1 MIIFGFL
8 LRKGHS
14 MGIIICGLNGTGKS
28 TLGKALAEKLHFHFI
43 DIENLYFPKTNPNY
57 IYASLRTRK
66 EVEKL
71 LLHEIKTHK
80 NFILASVKGDYWE
93 DIYSLI
99 QYAILLDVPKNIRLQ
114 RVKKR
119 SFQKFGK
126 RMLSGGDL
134 FEQEEKFFR
143 FVESRNESAVEEWVK
158 SLKCP
163 VMRIDGTKPIDENT
177 DFIIALMRDKY
188 LFAKE
193 MGNKK

>member
-1 MIIFGFL
+1 M
-8 LRKGHS
+8 
-14 MGIIICGLNGTGKS
+14 
-28 TLGKALAEKLHFHFI
+28 
-43 DIENLYFPKTNPNY
+43 
-57 IYASLRTRK
+57 
-66 EVEKL
+66 
-71 LLHEIKTHK
+71 
-80 NFILASVKGDYWE
+80 
-93 DIYSLI
+93 
-99 QYAILLDVPKNIRLQ
+99 LDVPKNIRLQ

-143 FVESRNESAVEEWVK
+143 FVESRNESTVEEWVK
-158 SLKCP
+158 TLKCP

>member
-1 MIIFGFL
+1 MWF
-8 LRKGHS
+8 KWDWKKYAWKS
-14 MGIIICGLNGTGKS
+14 SCGETTFS
-28 TLGKALAEKLHFHFI
+28 FI

-57 IYASLRTRK
+57 IYASPRTRK

-80 NFILASVKGDYWE
+80 DFILASVKGDYGE

-143 FVESRNESAVEEWVK
+143 FVESRNESTVEEWVK

-163 VMRIDGTKPIDENT
+163 VMRIDGTKSIDENT
-177 DFIIALMRDKY
+177 NLIITLMQGKN

>member
-1 MIIFGFL
+1 MSF
-8 LRKGHS
+8 

-57 IYASLRTRK
+57 IYASPRTR
-66 EVEKL
+66 EDVEERL
-71 LLHEIKTHK
+71 LCEIRTHE
-80 NFILASVKGDYWE
+80 NFILASVKGDYGE
-93 DIYSLI
+93 ELYSFF
-99 QYAILLDVPKNIRLQ
+99 QCAILLDVPRDIRLQ
-114 RVKKR
+114 RVKDR
-119 SFQKFGK
+119 SFQKFGN

-143 FVESRNESAVEEWVK
+143 LVESRNEDAVEEWVK

-163 VMRIDGTKPIDENT
+163 VIRIDGTKPIDENI
-177 DFIIALMRDKY
+177 DFIIALMQDKNI
-188 LFAKE
+188 FAEE